1 MRGREDEQVRGGRGG
16 RGTHLPG
23 MCEKS
28 LRKTV
33 ALCSWSRTAGI
44 ASSAIRH
51 SESAPRCGT
60 CEHEEQR
67 REGGGA
73 EVRIRR
79 RRRGGGGG
87 EQEEEREP
95 AAPAA
100 AAGRSS

>member
-23 MCEKS
+23 MCDRS

-33 ALCSWSRTAGI
+33 ALSSCARTAGS

-60 CEHEEQR
+60 CEHEEQK
-67 REGGGA
+67 REGGG
-73 EVRIRR
+73 RR
-79 RRRGGGGG
+79 
-87 EQEEEREP
+87 
-95 AAPAA
+95 
-100 AAGRSS
+100 